1 MAMFQVSTLKFIK
14 IQSFMQKEKSLLV
27 CNFKNLLLNLK
38 LTPSN
43 FSKIQNFIQNTK
55 ILILEIKMFCLTIFP
70 LGI

>member
-1 MAMFQVSTLKFIK
+1 MAMFQASTLKFIK